1 MLTRIPHL
9 PVAACRATPDSVV
22 LSTYTSNPS
31 AQYPPLMDTSID
43 SARFNM
49 VRQQIQPWNVVD
61 ERVLSVMADIPREQ
75 FVPAAYR
82 NLAYAD
88 MEIPIGEGQTMLAP
102 KVVAH
107 LLQALAV
114 RTDDKILEIGS
125 GTGYVTA
132 CLSHLGGWVVSVEI
146 YADLAEQAQT
156 TLRSLGLR
164 RLEVR
169 LGDGLEGPVAGGP
182 FDVIAITSSL
192 PNTESLGILEEQL
205 APDGR
210 LFAVVGEEPVMEA
223 LIVTRVTNRD
233 FRRQSLF
240 ETCVPALEKI
250 PEPERFVF

>member
-1 MLTRIPHL
+1 L
-9 PVAACRATPDSVV
+9 PNDHIFRSLIV
-22 LSTYTSNPS
+22 YTSNHIKVAS
-31 AQYPPLMDTSID
+31 PLMDTSID

-49 VRQQIQPWNVVD
+49 VQQQIRPWNVAD
-61 ERVLSVMADIPREQ
+61 DRVLSIMAEIPRDQ
-75 FVPAAYR
+75 FVPMAYR

-107 LLQALAV
+107 MLQALDI
-114 RTDDKILEIGS
+114 RTDDKILEIGT

-132 CLSHLGGWVVSVEI
+132 CLSHLGGHVVGMEI
-146 YADLAEQAQT
+146 HADLAEQART
-156 TLRSLGLR
+156 TLQALGPQ

-169 LGDGLEGPVAGGP
+169 VGDGLEGPVDGHP
-182 FDVIAITSSL
+182 FGVIAVTGSL
-192 PNTESLGILEEQL
+192 PDVTALGVLEGQL
-205 APDGR
+205 TLGGR

-223 LIVTRVTNRD
+223 LLVTRVTDRD

-240 ETCVPALEKI
+240 ETSVPALEKA

>member
-1 MLTRIPHL
+1 
-9 PVAACRATPDSVV
+9 
-22 LSTYTSNPS
+22 
-31 AQYPPLMDTSID
+31 MDTSID

-49 VRQQIQPWNVVD
+49 VQQQIRPWDVAD
-61 ERVLSVMADIPREQ
+61 DRVLSIMADIPREQ

-107 LLQALAV
+107 MLQALDI
-114 RTDDKILEIGS
+114 RTNDKILEIGT

-132 CLSHLGGWVVSVEI
+132 CLSHLGGHVVSMEI
-146 YADLAEQAQT
+146 HTSLAEQARTALQA
-156 TLRSLGLR
+156 LRPR

-169 LGDGLEGPVAGGP
+169 VGDGLEGPVDGHP
-182 FDVIAITSSL
+182 FDAIAVTGSL
-192 PNTESLGILEEQL
+192 PDATALAALEGQL
-205 APDGR
+205 APGGR

-223 LIVTRVTNRD
+223 LLVTRVTDRD
-233 FRRQSLF
+233 FRCQSLF
-240 ETCVPALEKI
+240 ETSVPALEQA

>member
-1 MLTRIPHL
+1 MLTRVS
-9 PVAACRATPDSVV
+9 PVAAACRATSDSVV
-22 LSTYTSNPS
+22 LLICTSNHS
-31 AQYPPLMDTSID
+31 AQQPPLMDTSID

-61 ERVLSVMADIPREQ
+61 DRVLSVMADIPREQ

-88 MEIPIGEGQTMLAP
+88 MEVPIGEGQTMLAP

-107 LLQALAV
+107 LLQALDI
-114 RTDDKILEIGS
+114 RTDDKILEVGT

-132 CLSHLGGWVVSVEI
+132 CLSRLRGWVVSVELH
-146 YADLAEQAQT
+146 ADLAEQAQT
-156 TLRSLGLR
+156 VLQALGLR

-169 LGDGLEGPVAGGP
+169 VGDGLEGPVAGGP
-182 FDVIAITSSL
+182 FDMIAVTGSL
-192 PNTESLGILEEQL
+192 PNTESLEILEEQL

-223 LIVTRVTNRD
+223 LIVTRVTDRG

-250 PEPERFVF
+250 PAPERFVF